1 MSFDV
6 ENSIANLL
14 GFKKRMYPAGEN
26 IGEEIV
32 NILQINSILVHM
44 DIVKNSFI
52 KGVSEPVIYAFFPN
66 VQPGVKIVETP
77 KNLVYLPITNNYITS
92 IRVWLTDQDNKLLNT
107 QGETLTV
114 RLHLREC

>member
-1 MSFDV
+1 MGDKKKIILQSDGITLKCTLTIKEGYVVSFDV

-44 DIVKNSFI
+44 DIVKNSYI
-52 KGVSEPVIYAFFPN
+52 KGVSEPVIYPFFHMFS
-66 VQPGVKIVETP
+66 
-77 KNLVYLPITNNYITS
+77 LV
-92 IRVWLTDQDNKLLNT
+92 
-107 QGETLTV
+107 
-114 RLHLREC
+114 